1 MNKKKLLLFGILII
15 ILFAATLLYAKL
27 KNMPITVYY
36 NNEKMYML
44 DSVINEEDTVYLPVK
59 NIFIGIYG
67 ENNEIKFN
75 RDKNIISVKLNE
87 DKIVITGGSKN
98 VLINNTEKEYAMPA
112 VIENNTFFV
121 PMEFLEIFDL
131 KAEYSSITKKVK
143 ITGEEPVN
151 KERYNVTKNNENDT
165 YTFTSEGVSYTYD
178 KRLNLVYKK
187 EDEGWY
193 SYSYDKNDNLVF
205 YHTFWGEEKQLEYD
219 ENGNLIYEEN
229 QDREW
234 IRYEYDEE
242 GNLISSEHSA

>member
-1 MNKKKLLLFGILII
+1 MKKKKLLVFGILII
-15 ILFAATLLYAKL
+15 ILFTATLAYVKL
-27 KNMPITVYY
+27 KNMPVTVYY
-36 NNEKMYML
+36 NNEEVYMI
-44 DSVINEEDTVYLPVK
+44 DNIIKEEDTVYLPVK

-75 RDKNIISVKLNE
+75 RDKNIITVRLN
-87 DKIVITGGSKN
+87 DNKIVITGGSKT
-98 VLINNTEKEYAMPA
+98 VLINDSEKEYSMPA
-112 VIENNTFFV
+112 IIENNTFFV

-151 KERYNVTKNNENDT
+151 KEEYTVTKNNENNM
-165 YTFTSEGVSYTYD
+165 YTFTSEDVSRTYD
-178 KRLNLVYKK
+178 KKLNLVYKK
-187 EDEGWY
+187 ENDGWY

-205 YHTFWGEEKQLEYD
+205 YYTSWGEEKQFEYD

-242 GNLISSEHSA
+242 GNLINTER

>member
-1 MNKKKLLLFGILII
+1 MKKKKLLVFGILII
-15 ILFAATLLYAKL
+15 ILFTATLAYVKL
-27 KNMPITVYY
+27 KNMPVTVYY
-36 NNEKMYML
+36 NNEEVYMI
-44 DSVINEEDTVYLPVK
+44 DNIIKEEDTVYLPVK

-75 RDKNIISVKLNE
+75 RDKNIITVRLN
-87 DKIVITGGSKN
+87 DNKIVITGGSKT
-98 VLINNTEKEYAMPA
+98 VLINDSEKEYSMPA
-112 VIENNTFFV
+112 IIENNTFFV

-151 KERYNVTKNNENDT
+151 KEEYTVTKNNENNT
-165 YTFTSEGVSYTYD
+165 YTFTSEGVSRTYD
-178 KRLNLVYKK
+178 KKLNLVYKK
-187 EDEGWY
+187 ENDGWY

-205 YHTFWGEEKQLEYD
+205 YYTSWGEEKQFEYD

-242 GNLISSEHSA
+242 GNLINTER

>member
-1 MNKKKLLLFGILII
+1 MKKKKLLVFSILII
-15 ILFAATLLYAKL
+15 ILFTATLAYVKL
-27 KNMPITVYY
+27 KNMPVTVYY
-36 NNEKMYML
+36 NNEEVYMI
-44 DSVINEEDTVYLPVK
+44 DNIIKEEDTVYLPVK

-75 RDKNIISVKLNE
+75 RDKNIITVRLN
-87 DKIVITGGSKN
+87 DNKIVITGGSKT
-98 VLINNTEKEYAMPA
+98 VLINDSEKEYSMPA
-112 VIENNTFFV
+112 IIENNTFFV

-151 KERYNVTKNNENDT
+151 KEEYTVTKNNENNT
-165 YTFTSEGVSYTYD
+165 YTFTSEDVSRTYD

-187 EDEGWY
+187 ENDGWY

-205 YHTFWGEEKQLEYD
+205 YYTSWGEEKQFEYD

-242 GNLISSEHSA
+242 GNLINTER